1 MRSGSGLV
9 LGGGHGLAVA
19 EADTANAAQ
28 TMSTRTML
36 EAPNILILGCGRS
49 GTSMVAGTL
58 ASGPWYLG
66 DNYIRPR
73 VSNPKGFFEDS
84 LVNKLNERI
93 IGRAWHY
100 RLQLSDLR
108 RNQLWLARVPR
119 WMPLEATPK
128 VRHDISALCER
139 QPFCFKDP
147 RFAYTLPVWQRIA
160 PAMKF
165 IVVFRHPAETTTS
178 IVREC
183 QTANYLRNVRMTRR
197 RAVAVWRAQYEAI
210 LRHADCGGDWLY
222 LHFQQ
227 LFDQDALQRLQD
239 FAGGPIDVSF
249 PDSSLNRSKQV
260 KLIDEQ
266 ASAVF
271 QELCR
276 RAGFVS
282 QLPS

>member
-197 RAVAVWRAQYEAI
+197 RAVAVWRAQIRSHTATCR
-210 LRHADCGGDWLY
+210 LRW
-222 LHFQQ
+222 
-227 LFDQDALQRLQD
+227 RL
-239 FAGGPIDVSF
+239 AVS
-249 PDSSLNRSKQV
+249 PLSAAVRSGC
-260 KLIDEQ
+260 
-266 ASAVF
+266 SATAPGF
-271 QELCR
+271 RGRSHRC
-276 RAGFVS
+276 FVS
-282 QLPS
+282 GLFPKPLEASQAD